1 VSPAFVAVL
10 LTAVAVGLGAAVFG
24 RLARRDGGSERPD
37 RPWWGN
43 PAVWIGA
50 SVGFLALGLFVAPR
64 LLGFTFLLL
73 PLVWMRLPG
82 RRGDWGRGS
91 RDEHER

>member
-1 VSPAFVAVL
+1 VSPGFVAVL
-10 LTAVAVGLGAAVFG
+10 LTAVAVGLGAVVFG
-24 RLARRDGGSERPD
+24 RALHRDEGSDRSG

-82 RRGDWGRGS
+82 RGGDWGRGP
-91 RDEHER
+91 RNERGP